1 MLQFVEKK
9 MNSTMYTLFFIG
21 LISVGLGVVTLL
33 SDFFVRLFIGLLFF
47 LVAYV
52 TLHLAYRIQVI
63 KDEMGGVF
71 EFGAQKKNGTAKK
84 K

>member
-1 MLQFVEKK
+1 
-9 MNSTMYTLFFIG
+9 MYTLFFIG
-21 LISVGLGVVTLL
+21 LVSVGLGVITLM

-63 KDEMGGVF
+63 KDEMSGMF
-71 EFGAQKKNGTAKK
+71 EFGEKKTQKKKK
-84 K
+84 